1 MSRNNRKSAG
11 RAGERPPAPE
21 PLTIAVP
28 DSHTHLDIV
37 LSGEWGEDSAGPPPP
52 DSPAV
57 TAELDAATAAGIDRV
72 VQVGVDVGSSRW
84 GAELA
89 ALDDRVLAAV
99 ALHPNEA
106 PVLDDLEAALAEID
120 KLGSEPRVRA
130 FGETGLDSYRT
141 GEEGL
146 AAQEYSFRRH
156 IEMAKAHGKALV
168 IHDREMHEQVLRVLD
183 DEGAPE
189 TVVLHCFSG
198 DEAFA
203 RECVARG
210 YFLSYAGNV
219 TFKNAQNLRDAALVT
234 PVEQMLVET
243 DAPFLTPMPYRG
255 RNNSP
260 YLVPITVRYIAE
272 LKGVDV
278 DELCAGLSA
287 TGTRVFGEW

>member
-11 RAGERPPAPE
+11 RDAERPPSPE
-21 PLTIAVP
+21 PLAIPVL

-37 LSGEWGEDSAGPPPP
+37 LSGEWGEDAAGPPPP

-57 TAELDAATAAGIDRV
+57 AAELDAATAAGIDRV

-84 GAELA
+84 GADLA
-89 ALDDRVLAAV
+89 AADTRVIAAV

-106 PVLDDLEAALAEID
+106 PILDDLEAALAEID
-120 KLGSEPRVRA
+120 KMGSEPRVRA

-141 GEEGL
+141 GEDGL
-146 AAQEYSFRRH
+146 AAQQYSFRRH

-183 DEGAPE
+183 SEGAPE

-255 RNNSP
+255 RTNSP

-272 LKGVDV
+272 LKGVAV